1 MDLVNWTHLH
11 LSRILTSAQ
20 RRRDAL
26 HRARRD
32 APDVTRGS
40 SVNMAAENGDH
51 SPGVLQC
58 LPKPRHYLQ
67 RFEVE
72 AIRPDHNLK
81 RRVMAEDCDW
91 LGPAGVDH
99 INQMS
104 DPLAAKAAFVAAC
117 AESIKCNQS
126 HRIIVDRIFD
136 KAGTR
141 KKIPIR

>member
-58 LPKPRHYLQ
+58 LPKPRHYLR

-72 AIRPDHNLK
+72 TVRPDHNLK
-81 RRVMAEDCDW
+81 RRMMAEHCDR
-91 LGPAGVDH
+91 LVPSAS
-99 INQMS
+99 II
-104 DPLAAKAAFVAAC
+104 
-117 AESIKCNQS
+117 SIKCL
-126 HRIIVDRIFD
+126 
-136 KAGTR
+136 
-141 KKIPIR
+141 IRSRQKPPLLLPALRVSSAINLTG